1 MSDYSGKFTDQ
12 KGNASC
18 FDRDKDAF
26 DKAAEGAGSRP
37 KLKDWNSS
45 KGGFGSADN
54 SAVDPALK
62 YSGANDGYTGDD
74 K

>member
-1 MSDYSGKFTDQ
+1 MSTYSGKYSDDKSSSKT
-12 KGNASC
+12 

-26 DKAAEGAGSRP
+26 DNAAEGTGSRP

-45 KGGFGSADN
+45 KAGFGSADN
-54 SAVDPALK
+54 SAVDPAIK